1 MTVKKKLVVTNRVL
15 QDIRLLIEKTRS
27 TVAAAVNV
35 GLTMPYWQIGK
46 WINAEILK
54 SARAK
59 YGEEIIATLSQEL
72 IMDNQSKLE
81 PWIQ

>member
-35 GLTMPYWQIGK
+35 GLT
-46 WINAEILK
+46 
-54 SARAK
+54 SV
-59 YGEEIIATLSQEL
+59 
-72 IMDNQSKLE
+72 
-81 PWIQ
+81 

>member
-35 GLTMPYWQIGK
+35 GLTMQIGK
-46 WINAEILK
+46 RISAEILNPSSTK
-54 SARAK
+54 PPRK
-59 YGEEIIATLSQEL
+59 MVKKG
-72 IMDNQSKLE
+72 
-81 PWIQ
+81 